1 MKRIFAALGA
11 LGAALAILFAAN
23 GAVNAQSGNTWN
35 LFYYNNTNWAGNPI
49 FTAAVPFL
57 NFNWGGAPPA
67 GNMPGVNWTMTA
79 TTTAFFN
86 GGTYQ
91 FSALADDEV
100 LVMVDNLSIIDTR
113 GRNQVGKWQNSTIGL
128 TTGNHNVQVFYRQ
141 YGGTSYLK
149 RNRSRIRRRRRRG
162 PPPCR
167 IRWRRPPPH
176 PSPRRSAIIRRAFKT
191 AGINQ
196 NVLSKMAHGIRR
208 MSVRLKWSRKLR
220 FGAIANRRTA
230 MCAGRWMRTRIRPSR
245 APSVVP
251 KRWRDGSRHPT
262 CPGLPKSRP
271 QALRCVPSSNAWG
284 LC

>member
-35 LFYYNNTNWAGNPI
+35 LFYYNNTNWAGNPV

-141 YGGTSYLK
+141 YGGTSYLNVTWAYAK
-149 RNRSRIRRRRRRG
+149 PVPNPTPTPPG
-162 PPPCR
+162 PAPLPNPMAPPSATAVTTPFGDYTPC
-167 IRWRRPPPH
+167 IQNGWHQSKCFVQNGTWNSTNVGSIEMEPQITIWGNCEPADSDVRWTVDANANPPVTRTFRC
-176 PSPRRSAIIRRAFKT
+176 SKT
-191 AGINQ
+191 LAG
-196 NVLSKMAHGIRR
+196 
-208 MSVRLKWSRKLR
+208 W
-220 FGAIANRRTA
+220 F
-230 MCAGRWMRTRIRPSR
+230 
-245 APSVVP
+245 
-251 KRWRDGSRHPT
+251 PT
-262 CPGLPKSRP
+262 S
-271 QALRCVPSSNAWG
+271 
-284 LC
+284 